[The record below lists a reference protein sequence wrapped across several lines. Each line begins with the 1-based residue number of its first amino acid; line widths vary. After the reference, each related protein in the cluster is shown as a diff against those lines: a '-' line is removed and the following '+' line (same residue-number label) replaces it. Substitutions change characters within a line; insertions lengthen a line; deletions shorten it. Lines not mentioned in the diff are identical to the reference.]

1 VLQRRTFLGLLAG
14 IAGTILSVAR
24 SVSPASWWRRPTRV
38 QTASPSQNE
47 PGIKITTIN
56 HTTSWHPS
64 GSVSDLS
71 MEPQVL
77 YVQGEWRRLELPRTW
92 GGNSKAERNYG
103 PQIVMITRPD
113 IGQQF
118 ELNLD
123 ASQYTQMPY
132 PLTQKRQPLT
142 KEQMEARGIK
152 IPSPGEVI
160 KPTFR
165 IETVT
170 RDTGERKQ
178 MFGYTARHVIT
189 TRKEIPLEGSGRAAQ
204 EMTRDG
210 WYIDLE
216 PEFYSY
222 PRSPKPPNRTNQ
234 TQSGRVHA
242 YASLSSH
249 RPGEEPKV
257 PERPEFVDIGE
268 PETGFAVQE
277 RRTSRSNIK
286 LADRSMRETQ
296 EESETSVTIERRVFD
311 ASLFEVPLGFKRVP
325 YINRNPA

>member
-1 VLQRRTFLGLLAG
+1 MLQRRTFLGLLAG

-56 HTTSWHPS
+56 HTTSRHPS

-103 PQIVMITRPD
+103 PQIVMIIRPD
-113 IGQQF
+113 IRQQF

-242 YASLSSH
+242 YLGAGSDI
-249 RPGEEPKV
+249 
-257 PERPEFVDIGE
+257 PEKPEFVDIGE
-268 PETGFAVQE
+268 PETGFAAQE
-277 RRTSRSNIK
+277 RRTSRSSVK
-286 LADRSMRETQ
+286 MPDGSTREM
-296 EESETSVTIERRVFD
+296 ERESETVVTIERAIFD
-311 ASLFEVPLGFKRVP
+311 AGLFEVPSGFRRAS
-325 YINRNPA
+325 YINRNPPYPAQHK